1 MIRGMLASGNTH
13 TVVGLLSTVPQGRS
27 FIDFSVE
34 PLGCQKT
41 QAGVKSATH
50 PPRQAQQPAQVM

>member
-1 MIRGMLASGNTH
+1 MIHGTLARGSSH
-13 TVVGLLSTVPQGRS
+13 SVVSLPSTEPRGRS
-27 FIDFSVE
+27 FIDSTVE
-34 PLGCQKT
+34 HLGCQKT

>member
-1 MIRGMLASGNTH
+1 MIRGMLASGSSH
-13 TVVGLLSTVPQGRS
+13 TVVGLPSTVPQGRS
-27 FIDFSVE
+27 FIDSSVE

-41 QAGVKSATH
+41 QAGVKSATR